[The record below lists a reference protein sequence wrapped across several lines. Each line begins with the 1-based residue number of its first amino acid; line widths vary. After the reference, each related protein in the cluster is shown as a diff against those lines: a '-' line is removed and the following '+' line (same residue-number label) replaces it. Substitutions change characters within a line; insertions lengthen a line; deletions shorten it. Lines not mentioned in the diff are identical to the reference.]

1 MLHSLRESMPPA
13 ERGKVD
19 AMISNLVKGEAGFWE
34 NFPDNPNW
42 AMGTGPSTEAELEE
56 VLRNM

>member
-1 MLHSLRESMPPA
+1 MPPA